1 MRVLSE
7 PGSAAADYPLR
18 SPNARIF
25 NPSWQRAGHKPTL
38 WGAQKAERSHILIP
52 IAKGRGSGERPA
64 TDDFADPAQDRL
76 RQLRD
81 RRFPLHGAE
90 ASVAIL
96 LHGLQHPLIGPL
108 HQPALQ
114 LSFCP
119 LHPLI
124 GPQSVAASRHL
135 LTRRFEGDFH
145 HPHNDRGKKARS
157 EPGRGFL
164 DEAEIAP
171 ATPCG

>member
-38 WGAQKAERSHILIP
+38 WGAQKAERSHIFIP

-96 LHGLQHPLIGPL
+96 LMACNIP
-108 HQPALQ
+108 
-114 LSFCP
+114 S
-119 LHPLI
+119 
-124 GPQSVAASRHL
+124 
-135 LTRRFEGDFH
+135 
-145 HPHNDRGKKARS
+145 
-157 EPGRGFL
+157 
-164 DEAEIAP
+164 
-171 ATPCG
+171 